1 MQHWMIFVFTKYSFG
16 IFFYRKG
23 GLWSESFSLRAKV
36 AHRFRPTVLIIR
48 YRSTYYTYNVAR
60 ETKITR
66 SMLLDAMFPVDMQ
79 RGVCG

>member
-1 MQHWMIFVFTKYSFG
+1 MGSMERVHLPEGEGT
-16 IFFYRKG
+16 R
-23 GLWSESFSLRAKV
+23 E
-36 AHRFRPTVLIIR
+36 HRFLPTVLITR

-66 SMLLDAMFPVDMQ
+66 SMLLDAMFPVDRQ